1 MIKKQTWILLA
12 LFAALAGFALFLKY
26 KPASEGA
33 AADATPSA
41 TTEPVEF
48 LFPAEEGV
56 VTSILIQSREGGVIE
71 VKRSEDAWVVTQPV
85 ETKADQ
91 ASVEEAASQAT
102 ALTILHRLD
111 LEPAVVG
118 LKSPAYTITVGF
130 SSGTFVVAQVGDVT
144 PTESGY
150 YVRKD
155 DGSILVIDKYGM
167 DALINLV
174 LYPPYEET
182 PTPSPAPETEPPTPE
197 ASATPTVTK
206 TP

>member
-1 MIKKQTWILLA
+1 MVKKQTWILLA
-12 LFAALAGFALFLKY
+12 LFAVLAGFALFLKY
-26 KPASEGA
+26 R
-33 AADATPSA
+33 TPSETEA
-41 TTEPVEF
+41 ESTLPPTTEPVEF

-56 VTSILIQSREGGVIE
+56 VTSILIQSREGEVIE

-85 ETKADQ
+85 ETEADQ
-91 ASVEEAASQAT
+91 ASVEEAASQAA
-102 ALTILHRLD
+102 ALTVLHRLD
-111 LEPAVVG
+111 LDPAVVG
-118 LKSPAYTITVGF
+118 LKSPTYTITVGF
-130 SSGTFVVAQVGDVT
+130 SSGKFYSAQVGDVT
-144 PTESGY
+144 PIESGY

-182 PTPSPAPETEPPTPE
+182 PTPSPAPETETPTPE

>member
-1 MIKKQTWILLA
+1 MVKKQTWILLV
-12 LFAALAGFALFLKY
+12 LFAVLAGFALFLKY
-26 KPASEGA
+26 KPSSETEA
-33 AADATPSA
+33 VATLPP

-56 VTSILIQSREGGVIE
+56 ITSMLIQSREGDVIGVE
-71 VKRSEDAWVVTQPV
+71 RGESGWMVTQPF
-85 ETKADQ
+85 ETEATQ
-91 ASVEEAASQAT
+91 ASVEEAASQVA
-102 ALTILHRLD
+102 ALTVLNRLD
-111 LEPAVVG
+111 LDPAVVG

-130 SSGTFVVAQVGDVT
+130 SSGKFYIAQVGDVT

-155 DGSILVIDKYGM
+155 DGSIIVIDKYGM
-167 DALINLV
+167 DALLNLV

-182 PTPSPAPETEPPTPE
+182 PTPSPAPETETPTPE
-197 ASATPTVTK
+197 ASTTPIVTK

>member
-1 MIKKQTWILLA
+1 MVKKQTWILLV

-26 KPASEGA
+26 KPSSETEPE
-33 AADATPSA
+33 ATLPPTS
-41 TTEPVEF
+41 EPVEF

-56 VTSILIQSREGGVIE
+56 ITSMLIQSREGDVIGVE
-71 VKRSEDAWVVTQPV
+71 RGESGWMVTQPV
-85 ETKADQ
+85 ETEATQ
-91 ASVEEAASQAT
+91 ASVEEAASQVA
-102 ALTILHRLD
+102 ALTVLNRLD
-111 LEPAVVG
+111 LDPAVVG

-130 SSGTFVVAQVGDVT
+130 SSGKFYIAQVGDVT

-155 DGSILVIDKYGM
+155 DGSIIVIDKYGM

-182 PTPSPAPETEPPTPE
+182 PTPSPAPETDTPTPE
-197 ASATPTVTK
+197 ASTTPIVTK